1 MRSGVTKQKLQI
13 LFEELG
19 KSAKGP
25 GNVYIVGGST
35 ALLLGIRDQ
44 TIDVDLKLDPE
55 APGIFERIETLKN
68 QLNINIEIAS
78 PDQFIP
84 ALPGWRERSE
94 FIAAIGSLNFYHYD
108 FYGQV
113 LAKIER
119 GHEQDLSD
127 ATEMVKSAKVKLGL
141 LLSLYEEIEPQLL
154 RYPAINK
161 NDFANK
167 VKQFIK
173 LQKEENV
180 RG

>member
-13 LFEELG
+13 LLEELG
-19 KSAKGP
+19 KTAKGP

-35 ALLLGIRDQ
+35 ALLLGIRNQ

-84 ALPGWRERSE
+84 AIPGWRERSE
-94 FIAAIGSLNFYHYD
+94 FISAIGPLNFYHYD

-119 GHEQDLSD
+119 GHEQDLAD
-127 ATEMVKSAKVKLGL
+127 ATEMVKSGRVKLEL
-141 LLSLYEEIEPQLL
+141 LRSFYKEIEPQLL

-161 NDFANK
+161 NDFAAK
-167 VKQFIK
+167 VERFIELRK
-173 LQKEENV
+173 VENV
-180 RG
+180 